1 MTFNRVAFLAP
12 VYTFMIV
19 DVDLVLVVEDEVL
32 IRMSLVEDLEDAGL
46 IVLEAGS
53 ADEALKLLDENPH
66 VGTLFTDVNMPGAI
80 SGLDLARLV
89 SQSRPDISIVIS
101 SGYLRMPKDELPG
114 NVSFISK
121 PYDIERVVKQIRG
134 LVRL

>member
-1 MTFNRVAFLAP
+1 
-12 VYTFMIV
+12 MIV

-53 ADEALKLLDENPH
+53 ADEALKLLDENPR

-134 LVRL
+134 LARL

>member
-12 VYTFMIV
+12 VYTFMNV

-66 VGTLFTDVNMPGAI
+66 VGTLCTDVNMPGAI